1 MDPVT
6 GRRLGHPQPT
16 SPDLRMFRRRSVSLR
31 LALPRILD
39 RHCGQLCR
47 ASLIGIAVSFAARP

>member
-1 MDPVT
+1 
-6 GRRLGHPQPT
+6 
-16 SPDLRMFRRRSVSLR
+16 MFRRRSVSLR

-47 ASLIGIAVSFAARP
+47 ASLIGIAVSFAAHP